1 MMTLGFLSASYP
13 VDWGTVVLAAVIA
26 GIVIAAITV
35 VAVVLSYHRKNRSPS
50 YPLDEFTKLALT
62 ENTDRFLYT
71 RTTSR
76 TINNGKK

>member
-1 MMTLGFLSASYP
+1 MMMLGLLSASYP
-13 VDWGTVVLAAVIA
+13 IDWGNVVLIAVIL

-35 VAVVLSYHRKNRSPS
+35 VAVVLSYHRKNRTPS

-62 ENTDRFLYT
+62 EDSDRFLYT

-76 TINNGKK
+76 TINNSKK

>member
-1 MMTLGFLSASYP
+1 MTLFGLLSTSYP

-26 GIVIAAITV
+26 GIVIAAISIV
-35 VAVVLSYHRKNRSPS
+35 GVILSYHRKNRSPS

-62 ENTDRFLYT
+62 ENSDRFLYT

-76 TINNGKK
+76 TINSGKK